1 MNEAVTKILEIKVKY
16 DDAIKKM
23 AEYQRNINDAKER
36 EKELKKQLKEGA
48 ITRQEYNE
56 QIAASQQYI
65 RLQQNANLQLT
76 RQVMNQIKVQK
87 EQNGSLNQLRAQLST
102 LTQAYDAMSKAE
114 RESAAGKQLK
124 DKINAVTT
132 ELKEAEY
139 ATQRFYRNVGNYKD
153 AATSLEVLGEK
164 ASNLKGLLSSA
175 LGGLGIALGGRELIS
190 SMTEVGS
197 SFEDQMAKVRAVTNA
212 TEEDFAM
219 LREEAL
225 RLGGSTRYT
234 ATESAEALENLTRN
248 GLSAADAT
256 DVLEQTL
263 HLAQANV
270 IELGEAADI
279 TTNMLNSFHLEV
291 SDATRVA
298 DVMSKTSASSAT
310 NISLLN
316 EAMKNTAPLAYTLG
330 ISFEETNAA
339 LGVLADNNIKGANAG
354 TMLKQIL
361 MGLTSPTAAQ
371 TAVFKQYGIEI
382 DQNTLRTEGLVATL
396 KRLADSG
403 IMQSANSVK
412 ELGDVFGRLAAPSA
426 LTLMNSLEGLDEKM
440 LVIGEAAGTTD
451 RMFQQSF
458 GDFTT
463 ATDSLRSAWESLLI
477 TVFDNNKSTIVGP
490 IQLLTE
496 GIKFVRDNFEE
507 FSSLV
512 ANAIAAFS
520 LVKIVEHIRSSASV
534 AGSSVISAAESCT
547 AKVNALSEQEVQQR
561 KAIENM
567 KVQAESASGTERVL
581 LEKKILIQKQQLATT
596 EKNLQKAKTAEIK
609 AYEEAAAFA
618 SGSAWQKG
626 MLTAKVAMEGFFN
639 AAKAA
644 AKTFALTAVITIALE
659 GLQML
664 VKAFKSSGDSM
675 SEFQKQHDATAKAIK
690 EQTASLEHQVAEST
704 AAEITEINTLRNTM
718 NDSNASYD
726 ERKKAI
732 NRLQSIV
739 PGFHASISREGKLF
753 LQNASAIETYIAKLQ
768 KAARAEAAYAMMVK
782 NQEKILSSELTEED
796 AKQKQRNVRDA
807 AKKRGVDMDAGE
819 HVESRTQTVG
829 TSSFGAVQTSTY
841 YVVVDAKGNE
851 REIAKNVADAVMQDQ
866 RWDAMFS
873 ERAESQKDTRS
884 QYEQQNKYLE
894 SIVKENGGYTE
905 KPSFNPVTDLS
916 HSKGG
921 AGGGSG
927 SGSGRGSG
935 RGSSGGSG
943 ADDAAKQEEQRQKI
957 LRDGQAALTKMI
969 ADNLARQRQQILDSY
984 GNQIS
989 DLQKKLETEKKLTA
1003 DAKQAINNQI
1013 LALEKERNA
1022 KLEALYVERYNKM
1035 VEEESKTLALRLQH
1049 AQKGSEEQYRLS
1061 ILSIREEYEKR
1072 RKELDSKIIEEQQH
1086 IEAIRVEYTIA
1097 QQNGATELEL
1107 AGIQQRMDV
1116 ERAIL
1121 DEYSQQTQLINEEQR
1136 QREAEA
1142 EDEYQTA
1149 QMERVRQTYE
1159 NQVQELMLKKDRT
1172 QEEEEE
1178 ILNLQLQ
1185 QNEAYLAALEER
1197 GQREGQTVEQYNEE
1211 IIAAK
1216 QRKAEAEKAISEY
1229 EIEIEKARYD
1239 AASQIT
1245 GGLVKLTA
1253 AIGENN
1259 KGFAQLS
1266 KIITLAQIAID
1277 TGKAISA
1284 GVASASSM
1292 PYPSN
1297 LVAIATTVATVLA
1310 NIATAISTV
1319 NSAKF
1324 AHGGSPNGTG
1334 GRVGGPGSKNDKDLI
1349 TVRVNKD
1356 ELILNEDQ
1364 QKRLHFDLTGKGG
1377 TWTPDAQRELFGIA
1391 EGRIEPIAP
1400 FAPITSAFGE
1410 IGANVPYYTPIE
1422 RPDSMADREVL
1433 ANTLIDGL
1441 ENMPTPVVSVE
1452 DINNGQ
1458 RRVNVIEN
1466 IDTL

>member
-23 AEYQRNINDAKER
+23 AEYQGNINDAKER
-36 EKELKKQLKEGA
+36 EKELKKQLKEGT

-212 TEEDFAM
+212 TKEDFVM

-440 LVIGEAAGTTD
+440 LIIGEAAGTTD

-458 GDFTT
+458 GDYST
-463 ATDSLRSAWESLLI
+463 AVASLNSAWESFLI
-477 TVFDNNKSTIVGP
+477 TVFDNSKDKLVGP

-496 GIKFVRDNFEE
+496 GIKYVRDNFED
-507 FSSLV
+507 FKTLV
-512 ANAIAAFS
+512 ANVIAAFS
-520 LVKIVEHIRSSASV
+520 LTKLVEHIRSSSNVAS
-534 AGSSVISAAESCT
+534 SSVVSAAESCT
-547 AKVNALSEQEVQQR
+547 ARVNALAEQEVQQR
-561 KAIENM
+561 KTIENL
-567 KVQAESASGTERVL
+567 KAQAESASGTERVVI
-581 LEKKILIQKQQLATT
+581 EQKILIQKQQLAVT
-596 EKNLQKAKTAEIK
+596 EKNLHKAKTAEIK
-609 AYEEAAAFA
+609 AYEDAAAFA
-618 SGSAWQKG
+618 TGSSWQKG
-626 MLTAKVAMEGFFN
+626 MLTAKVAVEGFFT
-639 AAKAA
+639 AAKTA
-644 AKTFALTAVITIALE
+644 AKTFALTAAITVALE
-659 GLQML
+659 GLEAL
-664 VKAFKSSGDSM
+664 IGLLKKAVSGTEELSYAQQVIADADKKAAESCAKEIAELNRLYSTTQDTTLSIDERTKAVLALKEKYPSYFKDLTNEAILTGQAAGKYNDL
-675 SEFQKQHDATAKAIK
+675 AAAILRAAKARAYEEK
-690 EQTASLEHQVAEST
+690 
-704 AAEITEINTLRNTM
+704 ITELTKQNIEYQDQIDKDTKWRN
-718 NDSNASYD
+718 DNAST
-726 ERKKAI
+726 
-732 NRLQSIV
+732 
-739 PGFHASISREGKLF
+739 H
-753 LQNASAIETYIAKLQ
+753 SA
-768 KAARAEAAYAMMVK
+768 
-782 NQEKILSSELTEED
+782 N
-796 AKQKQRNVRDA
+796 QRNVEA
-807 AKKRGVDMDAGE
+807 QSGAHSFMPTGVPYSGVDQN
-819 HVESRTQTVG
+819 VELEWG
-829 TSSFGAVQTSTY
+829 YSSH
-841 YVVVDAKGNE
+841 
-851 REIAKNVADAVMQDQ
+851 R
-866 RWDAMFS
+866 
-873 ERAESQKDTRS
+873 
-884 QYEQQNKYLE
+884 L
-894 SIVKENGGYTE
+894 KENTQKLAENNATITRLQNQIRQIDVPQISGG
-905 KPSFNPVTDLS
+905 S
-916 HSKGG
+916 GG
-921 AGGGSG
+921 GGGGGGVGLGSGSGGSG
-927 SGSGRGSG
+927 SGTGR
-935 RGSSGGSG
+935 GGSG
-943 ADDAAKQEEQRQKI
+943 HGGGDDAARQEEKRQQI
-957 LRDGQAALTKMI
+957 LREGQAALTKMI

-989 DLQKKLETEKKLTA
+989 DLQKKLETEKKLTE

-1022 KLEALYVERYNKM
+1022 KLEALYEERYNKM
-1035 VEEESKTLALRLQH
+1035 VEEESKTLALRLKN

-1061 ILSIREEYEKR
+1061 VLSIQEEYEKR
-1072 RKELDSKIIEEQQH
+1072 REELDSKIIEEQQH
-1086 IEAIRVEYTIA
+1086 IDAIRVEYAIA
-1097 QQNGATELEL
+1097 QQNGATEMEL
-1107 AGIQQRMDV
+1107 AAIQQRMDV
-1116 ERAIL
+1116 ESAL
-1121 DEYSQQTQLINEEQR
+1121 FEEYSQQKQLISEEQR

-1149 QMERVRQTYE
+1149 QMEKVRQQYE
-1159 NQVQELMLKKDRT
+1159 NQVQELMFKKDRT
-1172 QEEEEE
+1172 LQEEEE

-1216 QRKAEAEKAISEY
+1216 QRKAEAEKAIADY

-1277 TGKAISA
+1277 TGKAISS

-1324 AHGGSPNGTG
+1324 AYGGSPNGTG
-1334 GRVGGPGSKNDKDLI
+1334 GRVNGPGGKNDKDLI

-1356 ELILNEDQ
+1356 ELILNENQ
-1364 QKRLHFDLTGKGG
+1364 QKKLHFDLTGKGG
-1377 TWTPDAQRELFGIA
+1377 EWTPDAQRELFGIA
-1391 EGRIEPIAP
+1391 TGKIEPVAP
-1400 FAPITSAFGE
+1400 FAPITSAFSE
-1410 IGANVPYYTPIE
+1410 IGANVPYYAPLEQPVGLT
-1422 RPDSMADREVL
+1422 DREVL
-1433 ANTLIDGL
+1433 ANAIVDGM
-1441 ENMPTPVVSVE
+1441 ENLPTPVVSVE
-1452 DINNGQ
+1452 DINDGQ

>member
-458 GDFTT
+458 GDYST
-463 ATDSLRSAWESLLI
+463 AVASLNSAWESFLI
-477 TVFDNNKSTIVGP
+477 TVFDNSKDKLVGP

-496 GIKFVRDNFEE
+496 GIKYVRDNFED
-507 FSSLV
+507 FKTLV
-512 ANAIAAFS
+512 ANVIAAFS
-520 LVKIVEHIRSSASV
+520 LTKLVEHIRSSSNVAS
-534 AGSSVISAAESCT
+534 SSVVSAAESCT
-547 AKVNALSEQEVQQR
+547 ARVNALAEQEVQQR
-561 KAIENM
+561 KSIENL
-567 KVQAESASGTERVL
+567 KVQAESASGTERVVI
-581 LEKKILIQKQQLATT
+581 EQKILIQKQQLAVT
-596 EKNLQKAKTAEIK
+596 EKNLHKAKTAEIK
-609 AYEEAAAFA
+609 AYEDAAAFA
-618 SGSAWQKG
+618 TGSSWQKG
-626 MLTAKVAMEGFFN
+626 MLTAKVAVEGFFT
-639 AAKAA
+639 AAKTA
-644 AKTFALTAVITIALE
+644 AKTFALTAAITVALE
-659 GLQML
+659 GLEAL
-664 VKAFKSSGDSM
+664 IGLLKKAVSGTEELSYA
-675 SEFQKQHDATAKAIK
+675 QQVIADADKKAAESCAEEIAELNRLYSTTQDTTLSIDERTKAVLALKKKYPSYFEDLTNEAILTGQAAGKYNDLAAAILRAAKARAYEEK
-690 EQTASLEHQVAEST
+690 
-704 AAEITEINTLRNTM
+704 ITELTKQNIEYQDQIDKDTKWRN
-718 NDSNASYD
+718 DNAST
-726 ERKKAI
+726 
-732 NRLQSIV
+732 
-739 PGFHASISREGKLF
+739 H
-753 LQNASAIETYIAKLQ
+753 SA
-768 KAARAEAAYAMMVK
+768 
-782 NQEKILSSELTEED
+782 N
-796 AKQKQRNVRDA
+796 QRNVEA
-807 AKKRGVDMDAGE
+807 QSGAHSFMPTGVPYSGVDQN
-819 HVESRTQTVG
+819 VELEWG
-829 TSSFGAVQTSTY
+829 YSS
-841 YVVVDAKGNE
+841 
-851 REIAKNVADAVMQDQ
+851 Q
-866 RWDAMFS
+866 R
-873 ERAESQKDTRS
+873 
-884 QYEQQNKYLE
+884 L
-894 SIVKENGGYTE
+894 KENTQKLAENNATITRLQNQIRQIDVPQISGG
-905 KPSFNPVTDLS
+905 S
-916 HSKGG
+916 GG
-921 AGGGSG
+921 GGGGGVGLGSGSGGSG
-927 SGSGRGSG
+927 SGTGR
-935 RGSSGGSG
+935 GGSG
-943 ADDAAKQEEQRQKI
+943 HGGGDDAARQEEKRQQI

-1049 AQKGSEEQYRLS
+1049 AQKGSEEQYQLS
-1061 ILSIREEYEKR
+1061 ILTIREEYEKR

-1324 AHGGSPNGTG
+1324 AHGGSPNGKG

-1377 TWTPDAQRELFGIA
+1377 TWTHDAQRELFGIA
-1391 EGRIEPIAP
+1391 EGRIEPVAP

>member
-458 GDFTT
+458 GDYST
-463 ATDSLRSAWESLLI
+463 AVASLNSAWESFLI
-477 TVFDNNKSTIVGP
+477 TVFDNSKDKLVGP

-496 GIKFVRDNFEE
+496 GIKYVRDNFED
-507 FSSLV
+507 FKTLV
-512 ANAIAAFS
+512 ANVIAAFS
-520 LVKIVEHIRSSASV
+520 LTKLVEHIRCSSNVAS
-534 AGSSVISAAESCT
+534 SSVVSAAESCT
-547 AKVNALSEQEVQQR
+547 ARVNALAEQEVQQR
-561 KAIENM
+561 KSIENL
-567 KVQAESASGTERVL
+567 KVQAESASGTERVVI
-581 LEKKILIQKQQLATT
+581 EQKILIQKQQLAVT
-596 EKNLQKAKTAEIK
+596 EKNLHKAKTAEIK
-609 AYEEAAAFA
+609 AYEDAAAFA
-618 SGSAWQKG
+618 TGSSWQKG
-626 MLTAKVAMEGFFN
+626 MLTAKVAVEGFFT
-639 AAKAA
+639 AAKTA
-644 AKTFALTAVITIALE
+644 AKTFALTAAITVALE
-659 GLQML
+659 GLEAL
-664 VKAFKSSGDSM
+664 IGLLKKAVSGTEELSYA
-675 SEFQKQHDATAKAIK
+675 QQVIADADKKAAESCAEEIAELNRLYSTTQDTTLSIDERTKAVLALKKKYPSYFEDLTNEAILTGQAAGKYNDLAAAILRAAKARAYEEK
-690 EQTASLEHQVAEST
+690 
-704 AAEITEINTLRNTM
+704 ITELTKQNIEYQDQIDKDTKWRN
-718 NDSNASYD
+718 DNAST
-726 ERKKAI
+726 
-732 NRLQSIV
+732 
-739 PGFHASISREGKLF
+739 H
-753 LQNASAIETYIAKLQ
+753 SA
-768 KAARAEAAYAMMVK
+768 
-782 NQEKILSSELTEED
+782 N
-796 AKQKQRNVRDA
+796 QRNVEA
-807 AKKRGVDMDAGE
+807 QSGAHSFMPTGVPYSGVDQN
-819 HVESRTQTVG
+819 VELEWG
-829 TSSFGAVQTSTY
+829 YSS
-841 YVVVDAKGNE
+841 
-851 REIAKNVADAVMQDQ
+851 Q
-866 RWDAMFS
+866 R
-873 ERAESQKDTRS
+873 
-884 QYEQQNKYLE
+884 L
-894 SIVKENGGYTE
+894 KENTQKLAENNATITRLQNQIRQIDVPQISGG
-905 KPSFNPVTDLS
+905 S
-916 HSKGG
+916 GG
-921 AGGGSG
+921 GGGGGVGLGSGSGGSG
-927 SGSGRGSG
+927 SGTGR
-935 RGSSGGSG
+935 GGSG
-943 ADDAAKQEEQRQKI
+943 HGGGDDAARQEEKRQQI

-1049 AQKGSEEQYRLS
+1049 AQKGSEEQYQLS
-1061 ILSIREEYEKR
+1061 ILTIREEYEKR

-1324 AHGGSPNGTG
+1324 AHGGSPNGKG

-1377 TWTPDAQRELFGIA
+1377 TWTHDAQRELFGIA
-1391 EGRIEPIAP
+1391 EGRIEPVAP

>member
-16 DDAIKKM
+16 DDAIKNM

-36 EKELKKQLKEGA
+36 EKELKKQLKEGT

-190 SMTEVGS
+190 SMIEVGS

-371 TAVFKQYGIEI
+371 TAVFKKYGIEI
-382 DQNTLRTEGLVATL
+382 DQNTMRTEGLVATL

-426 LTLMNSLEGLDEKM
+426 LTLMNSLDGLDEKM
-440 LVIGEAAGTTD
+440 LIIGEAAGTTD

-463 ATDSLRSAWESLLI
+463 ATDSLRSAWESFLI

-496 GIKFVRDNFEE
+496 GIKYVRDNFDE

-512 ANAIAAFS
+512 MNAIAAFS
-520 LVKIVEHIRSSASV
+520 LVKIVEHIRSSADV
-534 AGSSVISAAESCT
+534 AGSSVVSAAESCT
-547 AKVNALSEQEVQQR
+547 ARVNTLAEQEVQQR
-561 KAIENM
+561 KAIENL

-581 LEKKILIQKQQLATT
+581 LEKKILIQKQQLAAT

-644 AKTFALTAVITIALE
+644 AKTFALTAAITIALE

-675 SEFQKQHDATAKAIK
+675 SEFQKQHNATAKAIK

-704 AAEITEINTLRNTM
+704 AAEITKINTLKNTM

-732 NRLQSIV
+732 AGLQSIV

-753 LQNASAIETYIAKLQ
+753 LQNANAIETYIAKLQ

-796 AKQKQRNVRDA
+796 ARQKQRNVRNA
-807 AKKRGVDMDAGE
+807 AKGRGVDMDAGE
-819 HVESRTQTVG
+819 HVEKRFLTVG
-829 TSSFGAVQTSTY
+829 TSSLGTVQSSTY
-841 YVVVDAKGNE
+841 YVVVDQKGNE
-851 REIAKNVADAVMQDQ
+851 REIAQGVAEAVMQDQ
-866 RWDAMFS
+866 RWDAMFN

-884 QYEQQNKYLE
+884 QWEQQNRYLE
-894 SIVKENGGYTE
+894 SIVKENGDYTE
-905 KPSFNPVTDLS
+905 KPSFNPVTDLT

-921 AGGGSG
+921 VGGGSGRGGSG
-927 SGSGRGSG
+927 SGSG
-935 RGSSGGSG
+935 SGGG

-957 LRDGQAALTKMI
+957 LREGQAALTKMI

-989 DLQKKLETEKKLTA
+989 DLQKKLETEKKLTT

-1013 LALEKERNA
+1013 IALERERNG

-1035 VEEESKTLALRLQH
+1035 VEEEAKTLALRLQH
-1049 AQKGSEEQYRLS
+1049 AQKGSEEHYRLS
-1061 ILSIREEYEKR
+1061 IRSIKEEYEKR
-1072 RKELDSKIIEEQQH
+1072 REELDSKIIEEQQH

-1107 AGIQQRMDV
+1107 AGIKQRIDV
-1116 ERAIL
+1116 ESAIL
-1121 DEYSQQTQLINEEQR
+1121 DEYSQQVQLINEEQR
-1136 QREAEA
+1136 QHEAEA
-1142 EDEYQTA
+1142 EDEFQTA
-1149 QMERVRQTYE
+1149 QMERVQQVYE

-1277 TGKAISA
+1277 TGKAISS

-1324 AHGGSPNGTG
+1324 AQGGSPSGTG
-1334 GRVGGPGSKNDKDLI
+1334 GRVNGPGSKNDKDLI

-1377 TWTPDAQRELFGIA
+1377 EWTSDAQRELFGIA
-1391 EGRIEPIAP
+1391 EGRIEPVIP
-1400 FAPITSAFGE
+1400 FTPITSAFGE
-1410 IGANVPYYTPIE
+1410 IGANVPIRINE
-1422 RPDSMADREVL
+1422 ASSFGIAEQNEIVDKFSESIGNL
-1433 ANTLIDGL
+1433 
-1441 ENMPTPVVSVE
+1441 PTPVVSVE
-1452 DINNGQ
+1452 DINDGQ